1 MAFNNRNL
9 SVLCYANGFTIWHY
23 SAQNNESIVDIRN
36 DPKYFAPIYAIPQP
50 GDIMYI
56 TCCGRT
62 EMLQIVKTDKD
73 YVELGK

>member
-1 MAFNNRNL
+1 MAFNSRNL
-9 SVLCYANGFTIWHY
+9 SVMCYANGFTIWHY
-23 SAQNNESIVDIRN
+23 SAESTESIQGIKDN
-36 DPKYFAPIYAIPQP
+36 PKYFAKISNIPQA

-56 TCCGRT
+56 TCNGHT